1 MHSSQISKIKEELY
15 KRPDLIYK
23 TRPIKP
29 IRLTLFG
36 KVSEAKAYKSIN
48 HKSISKKKANLE
60 FPLWHSRL
68 KIQCLCRAVWPS
80 AWSSGFRTLR
90 CQRCSVGSS
99 CKAQIPPLAWKLLYA
114 KDVAKN
120 KIRVTIRNLPVVSGL
135 KLNIQLNLDLIQ

>member
-48 HKSISKKKANLE
+48 HKSISKKKGQ
-60 FPLWHSRL
+60 PG
-68 KIQCLCRAVWPS
+68 VP
-80 AWSSGFRTLR
+80 T
-90 CQRCSVGSS
+90 V
-99 CKAQIPPLAWKLLYA
+99 AQQA
-114 KDVAKN
+114 KD
-120 KIRVTIRNLPVVSGL
+120 PVSLQSSLTLSLEQWV
-135 KLNIQLNLDLIQ
+135 